1 MIKKGSLLVISGP
14 SGVGKSSLIKE
25 ILKTLENVYFS
36 ISTTTRSKRE
46 GEVDGVNYYFVTKE
60 EFEEDIKKGYFLEW
74 AKVHGNYYGTSLKPV
89 FEALNEGKLV
99 VFDID
104 VQGHE
109 SIKKKF
115 DDITTSVF
123 ITTPTLSELK
133 RRLKI
138 RGTDS
143 IEAIEKRLE
152 NAKDEIKRVGE
163 FDFVLINDDFEKA
176 KREIISIANAAMLK
190 FSKNEIKSFIEKW
203 KNC

>member
-89 FEALNEGKLV
+89 FEALTEGKLV

>member
-89 FEALNEGKLV
+89 FKALNEGKLV